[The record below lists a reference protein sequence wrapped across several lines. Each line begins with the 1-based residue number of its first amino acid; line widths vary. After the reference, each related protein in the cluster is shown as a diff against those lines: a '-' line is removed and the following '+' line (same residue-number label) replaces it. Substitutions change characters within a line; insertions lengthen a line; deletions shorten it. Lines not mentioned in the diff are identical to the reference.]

1 MFTDGKM
8 LDEKAILLR
17 VKFPWLWKFPWLV
30 ISVIE
35 TGDKLKLFPGIVN
48 IPMPCVNV
56 QD

>member
-1 MFTDGKM
+1 MFTDSKT

-17 VKFPWLWKFPWLV
+17 VKFPWLV

-35 TGDKLKLFPGIVN
+35 TGDELKLFPGIVN
-48 IPMPCVNV
+48 IPMPCVNI